1 MDQLI
6 EPHWKGKIIM
16 DNSRRPGPG
25 SANLGHLLMVL
36 DENWVVRRFL
46 ANNSVIVDNPRQLAE
61 FIIAWVLSRRDGLK
75 KRHPYIVLKTRI
87 HSSEAAA
94 AEVVSGRPSGH
105 VTGARA
111 LLTGRGE

>member
-1 MDQLI
+1 
-6 EPHWKGKIIM
+6 M

-25 SANLGHLLMVL
+25 VGKLGHLLMVL

-46 ANNSVIVDNPRQLAE
+46 ANNSVIVD
-61 FIIAWVLSRRDGLK
+61 
-75 KRHPYIVLKTRI
+75 
-87 HSSEAAA
+87 SEAAA